1 MLIERNIYGAYVIS
15 DIINGYLVTKQ
26 YYGYTKRE
34 SIRRFKAD
42 TK

>member
-1 MLIERNIYGAYVIS
+1 MSVERNVYGAYVIS
-15 DIINGYLVTKQ
+15 DIVNGYLVTKQ

-34 SIRRFKAD
+34 AVALFKKE